1 MAAVFGFSILN
12 RLTPD
17 REFSSQENRILE
29 QRPALRLSS
38 LADGTYM
45 KKYETYQ
52 SDQFA
57 GRDAWIEVSTGMEYL
72 LGRRDSGGVFKGED
86 HYLLEK
92 IESDEGDNVQDNIEA
107 VRSFAEGITSGT
119 DPLDRCM
126 RRAGSAPG
134 RRNLLPH
141 RSPLDQSGSLVRV
154 SGSKKSYGA
163 E

>member
-1 MAAVFGFSILN
+1 MAAILFLTAVFGFSILN

-92 IESDEGDNVQDNIEA
+92 IESDGK
-107 VRSFAEGITSGT
+107 GT
-119 DPLDRCM
+119 MCRTI
-126 RRAGSAPG
+126 
-134 RRNLLPH
+134 
-141 RSPLDQSGSLVRV
+141 
-154 SGSKKSYGA
+154 
-163 E
+163 